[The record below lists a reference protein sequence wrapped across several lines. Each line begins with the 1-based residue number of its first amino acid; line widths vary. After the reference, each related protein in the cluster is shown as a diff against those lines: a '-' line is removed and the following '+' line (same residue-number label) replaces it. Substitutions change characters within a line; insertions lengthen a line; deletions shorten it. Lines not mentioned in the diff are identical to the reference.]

1 MNGIIPVIDLKRGQ
15 VVHAV
20 AGNRDQYQPVQGCL
34 CDSSAPSAVS
44 AAFSQR
50 GYKTVY
56 VADLDAITSDRNNA
70 SAYRD
75 IQANGLSIW
84 LDSGVTNGRSARQ
97 HIDNGI
103 SRVVVGLECIE
114 HGREITDI
122 LNTVD
127 PENAVVSLDMKQG
140 NVLTQNSNWN
150 SQSAYDVASQLIELG
165 VQSLILLDLSR
176 VGTERGTGTET
187 LCQNIKQ
194 SNPNIHVTVGG
205 GVASGDDVLRLIDG
219 GADNIL
225 VASALHRGQI

>member
-20 AGNRDQYQPVQGCL
+20 AGNRDQYQPVQSCL

-75 IQANGLSIW
+75 IQASGISIW
-84 LDSGVTNGRSARQ
+84 LDGGVTNGRSARH

-103 SRVVVGLECIE
+103 SKIVVGLECIE
-114 HGREITDI
+114 HGREIADI
-122 LNTVD
+122 LKTVD
-127 PENAVVSLDMKQG
+127 PENAVVSLDMKHG
-140 NVLTQNSNWN
+140 NVLTQNPNW
-150 SQSAYDVASQLIELG
+150 QTRSAYDVASQLIELG
-165 VQSLILLDLSR
+165 VQGLILLDLSR

-194 SNPNIHVTVGG
+194 SNPNIQVTVGG
-205 GVASGDDVLRLIDG
+205 GVASRDDALRLIDG

-225 VASALHRGQI
+225 VATALHRGQI